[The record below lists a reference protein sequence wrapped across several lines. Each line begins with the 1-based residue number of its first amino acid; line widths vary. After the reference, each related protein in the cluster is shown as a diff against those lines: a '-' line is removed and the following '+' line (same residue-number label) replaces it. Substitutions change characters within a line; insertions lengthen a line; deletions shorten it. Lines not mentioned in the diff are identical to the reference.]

1 MTSGSTAF
9 IVCKQISIF
18 SFSSAKSPSG
28 PDDRATYQFVDIQ
41 EIPQEEILNNEQ
53 NRNNDNEEDDISAL
67 LNDKNWP
74 QPIPV
79 NGPNSNKNIGGLLN
93 KIANK
98 WLEDKKSAYSKDFG
112 TFVGRMSPRAHQ
124 ISGLVSKKSSQLVS
138 ERAERAIFEVKVPF
152 NMTRTFFDTFDPSS
166 INLSKRGE
174 KTNILEWSEND
185 LQG

>member
-1 MTSGSTAF
+1 MLLVNKSQF
-9 IVCKQISIF
+9 F

-41 EIPQEEILNNEQ
+41 EIPQDEILNSEQ
-53 NRNNDNEEDDISAL
+53 NRNNDNEEDEFSSL

-124 ISGLVSKKSSQLVS
+124 ISGLVSKKKVL
-138 ERAERAIFEVKVPF
+138 EKTIWVKVPF
-152 NMTRTFFDTFDPSS
+152 NMTKTFFDTFDPTS
-166 INLSKRGE
+166 INLSKIGE
-174 KTNILEWSEND
+174 KTNIQEWFISQSVLRESPKMSN
-185 LQG
+185 LNF

>member
-1 MTSGSTAF
+1 MLLVNKSQF
-9 IVCKQISIF
+9 F

-41 EIPQEEILNNEQ
+41 EIPQDEILNSEQ
-53 NRNNDNEEDDISAL
+53 NRNNDNEEDEFSSL

-124 ISGLVSKKSSQLVS
+124 ISGLVSKKK
-138 ERAERAIFEVKVPF
+138 KV
-152 NMTRTFFDTFDPSS
+152 
-166 INLSKRGE
+166 
-174 KTNILEWSEND
+174 LENTI
-185 LQG
+185 